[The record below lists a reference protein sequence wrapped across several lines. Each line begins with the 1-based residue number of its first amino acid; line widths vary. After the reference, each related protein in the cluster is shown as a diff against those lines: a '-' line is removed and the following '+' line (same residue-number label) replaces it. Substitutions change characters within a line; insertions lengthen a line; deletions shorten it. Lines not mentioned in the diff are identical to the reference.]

1 MKYYNGD
8 EVSFGDYVI
17 DTIKLDG
24 TVLEVVGMKDK
35 SVLLTEYNPK
45 TKKEINTLRLSRLNA
60 RELISALTQAL

>member
-1 MKYYNGD
+1 VKYYNGD